1 MMEQQDIQDCVAF
14 LQSRGADVQSTDTA
28 VGVFVG
34 EGSFICVVL
43 TEYQVRDFAHRH
55 RSYHKGLAL
64 PKVES
69 QTQAQ

>member
-34 EGSFICVVL
+34 KGGFICVVL
-43 TEYQVRDFAHRH
+43 TEYQVRDFAHRFR
-55 RSYHKGLAL
+55 RS
-64 PKVES
+64 PQSVQVES